1 MLPLTYIL
9 LVLLH
14 AYYDSTEIK
23 KGIIIDHFR
32 ESIYYLFAF
41 MLLGVAFKL
50 TLGGEVLPLILFPL
64 LARAAFFD
72 PLLNLFIGK
81 GWLFEGVSK
90 PKSKESWWDRLER
103 QIGLPVWVYRIIYI
117 LAFVSYTLIYYL

>member
-1 MLPLTYIL
+1 MDFNRSVLVWDYFCINRNPDSILDAPRQMIPLTYIL
-9 LVLLH
+9 LVLIH

-72 PLLNLFIGK
+72 MLLN
-81 GWLFEGVSK
+81 
-90 PKSKESWWDRLER
+90 
-103 QIGLPVWVYRIIYI
+103 
-117 LAFVSYTLIYYL
+117 